1 MFAFV
6 DFIDYMVN
14 TKRKEYMYMVY
25 MVFTTD
31 GFFEV
36 AIETWPEW
44 DLTTEIPFRRSNRLS
59 YQAMSYT
66 RTQSQLRTATAISLF
81 VQYHTYHFGCLPSSV
96 ATFILIEVFCR

>member
-44 DLTTEIPFRRSNRLS
+44 DLS
-59 YQAMSYT
+59 
-66 RTQSQLRTATAISLF
+66 LRPLKFHSHALTD
-81 VQYHTYHFGCLPSSV
+81 
-96 ATFILIEVFCR
+96 

>member
-36 AIETWPEW
+36 AIETLPEW
-44 DLTTEIPFRRSNRLS
+44 DLS
-59 YQAMSYT
+59 
-66 RTQSQLRTATAISLF
+66 LRPLKFHSDALTD
-81 VQYHTYHFGCLPSSV
+81 
-96 ATFILIEVFCR
+96 